1 MVAILDTTL
10 SCFLLVWGL
19 LLSTAAALVT
29 PQLVEGHELRRR
41 QTCNTATNRQCWTT
55 SPAFN
60 INTDYEAST
69 PVTGVTRTYTF
80 TLTEVNNWPGGD
92 GRLKAKAML
101 VNGQFPGPT
110 ITASTFYFFLFLVLS
125 RLTYSRLG

>member
-1 MVAILDTTL
+1 ML
-10 SCFLLVWGL
+10 SLRLVGWS

-29 PQLVEGHELRRR
+29 PQSFEGPVLERR

-60 INTDYEAST
+60 INTDYETST
-69 PVTGVTRTYTF
+69 PTTGVTRSYTF
-80 TLTEVNNWPGGD
+80 TLTEVNNWVGGD
-92 GRLKAKAML
+92 GRVKAKAML

-110 ITASTFYFFLFLVLS
+110 ITASEFFLSFYNLKSFKLRLLTDFL
-125 RLTYSRLG
+125 RLG